1 MEKTII
7 KNIGTIVSGDIEQ
20 PIIEGTVVVVED
32 GKIAAI
38 GYRKCSGNRCKRD
51 HADAW
56 TLGFSC
62 TYDTWRLCA
71 APENA

>member
-38 GYRKCSGNRCKRD
+38 GGEELA
-51 HADAW
+51 AD
-56 TLGFSC
+56 T
-62 TYDTWRLCA
+62 
-71 APENA
+71 ENAVVIDAKGSR